1 MTFISVGAKI
11 YPQYINY
18 YERRNLSLK
27 EDFMGFVKAMDSLPL
42 WAKIIFALPFL
53 DIVWAIYRIV
63 KGVCKDDI
71 IRIVVGVVW
80 IVAGATI
87 CWVLDI
93 VCLLLGRNVFFG

>member
-1 MTFISVGAKI
+1 
-11 YPQYINY
+11 
-18 YERRNLSLK
+18 
-27 EDFMGFVKAMDSLPL
+27 MGFVKAMDSLPL

-71 IRIVVGVVW
+71 IRIVV

>member
-1 MTFISVGAKI
+1 
-11 YPQYINY
+11 
-18 YERRNLSLK
+18 
-27 EDFMGFVKAMDSLPL
+27 MGFVKAMDSLPL

-80 IVAGATI
+80 IVAGATV